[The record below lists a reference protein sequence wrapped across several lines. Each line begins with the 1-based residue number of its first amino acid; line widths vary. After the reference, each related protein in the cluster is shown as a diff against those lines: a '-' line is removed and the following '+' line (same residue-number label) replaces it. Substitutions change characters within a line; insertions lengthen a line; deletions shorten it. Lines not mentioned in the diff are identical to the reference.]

1 MVKTSQRSYNTH
13 TQAIPK
19 NCPDKEPES
28 RNVAIFVCFEGEG
41 TKELEIRE
49 PQHTPVSHTLGI
61 PVHPQMKEIPLYSV
75 GLRVWG
81 MFQGVCWKILSMLL
95 SLGFQA
101 PGEKFF
107 FFRLVCG

>member
-1 MVKTSQRSYNTH
+1 MIYVYFYSYTYIYIYLENYFAWSKLHKEVTTH

-49 PQHTPVSHTLGI
+49 PQHI
-61 PVHPQMKEIPLYSV
+61 PGAYARHPRSPPNERNSFI
-75 GLRVWG
+75 
-81 MFQGVCWKILSMLL
+81 
-95 SLGFQA
+95 
-101 PGEKFF
+101 
-107 FFRLVCG
+107 